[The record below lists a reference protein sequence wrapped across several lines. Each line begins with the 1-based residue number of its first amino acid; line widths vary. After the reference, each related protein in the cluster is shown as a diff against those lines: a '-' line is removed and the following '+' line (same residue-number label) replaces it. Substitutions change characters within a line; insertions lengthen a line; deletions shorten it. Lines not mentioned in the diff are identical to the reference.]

1 MLNRSK
7 MHESLRPEQLSGLPT
22 FQRALATI
30 AIDGSVSG
38 VRDLV
43 GCAKLAPE
51 ETRFLPVF
59 YHHLNP
65 DKIPSDAVMDTEIL
79 RDNTLSTIT
88 RAFLSLEGI
97 SYTPSLPLGSRPAL
111 WTRVW
116 SWIQFFDVHHSR
128 IADAPP
134 LDVCRARFFCVIA
147 SLMEARSETSQ
158 QIISTPGVMILAA
171 QAWGSFFR
179 YPNDTTHAAIR
190 NVAEFNVKIHDS
202 KYDFADFVE
211 GAGGVDELAVMVVQL
226 VPCLVD
232 STNTPN
238 RTALNLCALVI
249 FAGKCDEEKWTS
261 ALVAHKYLS
270 ALTSVLS
277 FAARFLE
284 VPTPTDMCIYSKLFR
299 HAWNVY
305 FRFLLLSRGYS
316 QVVEI
321 IDADVLTLVV
331 SLVNKRIDWVIN
343 HEHSILSLITLI
355 VRPATLYYPVLS
367 LLEVHLPRLE
377 EATSTETFRSSRLH
391 RDWQNFV
398 ELALERLEV
407 KRRFDSGGYG
417 FRDLRACDNMECG
430 RILRKSDLKR
440 CAGCGW
446 QHYCSKQCQI
456 KDWHADHKRDCQ
468 YIRPPDGWRV
478 DHLDG
483 PLFFASRDRAF
494 LRAMVA
500 HDYERHKEHI
510 FITRMIK
517 IGDHG
522 QSLYTMFN
530 YGIGPLSIQVYPP
543 KEVGTHFIRALH
555 SNRRM
560 HLVFVKL
567 PKNGDFY
574 MLQTRASNSA
584 VHDAL
589 CVPEGSD
596 VSTIPPNIV
605 QSVRS
610 LIDEVCPVVMEIIQ

>member
-1 MLNRSK
+1 

-30 AIDGSVSG
+30 SINGSVSG

-43 GCAKLAPE
+43 GCAKLARE

-59 YHHLNP
+59 YHHLDPGN
-65 DKIPSDAVMDTEIL
+65 IPSDNVMDTEL
-79 RDNTLSTIT
+79 LPDDTVSTIT

-97 SYTPSLPLGSRPAL
+97 SYTWPHPPGSRTAL

-116 SWIQFFDVHHSR
+116 PWIQFFDVHHYR
-128 IADAPP
+128 IADAPT
-134 LDVCRARFFCVIA
+134 LDVCRARFFCVVA

-158 QIISTPGVMILAA
+158 QIISPPGIMILAA

-179 YPNDTTHAAIR
+179 NPNDTTHAALR

-202 KYDFADFVE
+202 KYDFANFVE
-211 GAGGVDELAVMVVQL
+211 GAGGVGELAVLVVQL

-232 STNTPN
+232 STNTPS

-249 FAGKCDEEKWTS
+249 FASKCDEGRWTS
-261 ALVAHKYLS
+261 ALLAHKYLS

-284 VPTPTDMCIYSKLFR
+284 GPTPTDIYSELFR
-299 HAWNVY
+299 HAWNVF

-316 QVVEI
+316 QVAEI

-367 LLEVHLPRLE
+367 LLEVYLPRLE

-391 RDWQNFV
+391 RDWQGFV

-407 KRRFDSGGYG
+407 KRRFDSEGYV
-417 FRDLRACDNMECG
+417 FRDRGGCG
-430 RILRKSDLKR
+430 KILRKGDLKR
-440 CAGCGW
+440 CAGCEW
-446 QHYCSKQCQI
+446 QHYCSKECQI

-468 YIRPPDGWRV
+468 HTRPPDGWRA

-483 PLFFASRDRAF
+483 PLFFTSRDRAF

-500 HDYERHKEHI
+500 HDYEQHKEHI
-510 FITRMIK
+510 FLTRMIR
-517 IGDHG
+517 IADHG

-530 YGIGPLSIQVYPP
+530 YGNGPLSIQVHPP

-555 SNRRM
+555 SHRRM
-560 HLVFVKL
+560 HL
-567 PKNGDFY
+567 
-574 MLQTRASNSA
+574 TRASNSA

-589 CVPEGSD
+589 YDLAHCVPEGSD

-610 LIDEVCPVVMEIIQ
+610 LIDDVCPMVMEIIQ